1 MLMTDRLPKSNR
13 ANLTDTRNV
22 TFSQALEAGLTH
34 YDYLDG
40 RKTGRSGREA
50 ALVSHSVSPDKA
62 KELKTNGT
70 FGPLFD
76 GLSPKN
82 DLQQSLENRLR
93 QAMAV
98 NGCQEY
104 VLTWKRWDMK
114 SGPPIC
120 ALRASGRRISGKGY
134 SGWQS
139 PKASDCKSP
148 GKSRDIHLKHQA
160 ESITAGWPT
169 ASSRDWKDTPGM
181 ATEGTNPDGS
191 KRTRMDQLPR
201 VAQLGFWSNSIPIP
215 CADGKWRRVPDLE
228 IEPAI
233 FDLLSDGVSAIL
245 GFVWPKGCANL
256 KAEVF
261 NYAEETKT
269 RPGKILQALWE
280 KALQK
285 TIQRNAGRH
294 GAFSETEILF
304 IALCQLSR
312 DQEQEIGAAAQNI
325 LEAQEKTV
333 RILWENAPK
342 PAISSCPSHQRKLEG
357 SPARESSD
365 AVRWMPSK
373 TAHKASGNMQGLWGK
388 GQKTQDVSE
397 TFSKMEKIWRSV
409 ANKDMRWSKKMED
422 CKGWSDGL
430 TLFPLST
437 SFLGRVGLLRGAG
450 NAIVPQVAAAFIK
463 ACFDD

>member
-1 MLMTDRLPKSNR
+1 
-13 ANLTDTRNV
+13 V
-22 TFSQALEAGLTH
+22 
-34 YDYLDG
+34 
-40 RKTGRSGREA
+40 
-50 ALVSHSVSPDKA
+50 
-62 KELKTNGT
+62 
-70 FGPLFD
+70 
-76 GLSPKN
+76 
-82 DLQQSLENRLR
+82 
-93 QAMAV
+93 
-98 NGCQEY
+98 
-104 VLTWKRWDMK
+104 
-114 SGPPIC
+114 
-120 ALRASGRRISGKGY
+120 
-134 SGWQS
+134 
-139 PKASDCKSP
+139 
-148 GKSRDIHLKHQA
+148 
-160 ESITAGWPT
+160 
-169 ASSRDWKDTPGM
+169 
-181 ATEGTNPDGS
+181 
-191 KRTRMDQLPR
+191 
-201 VAQLGFWSNSIPIP
+201 WS
-215 CADGKWRRVPDLE
+215 
-228 IEPAI
+228 
-233 FDLLSDGVSAIL
+233 
-245 GFVWPKGCANL
+245 KGCANL

-325 LEAQEKTV
+325 LEAQERTV

-409 ANKDMRWSKKMED
+409 ADKDMRWSKKMED

-437 SFLGRVGLLRGAG
+437 SFPGRVGLLRGAG

>member
-1 MLMTDRLPKSNR
+1 MEEDPEKARARMARLKKAGKVTGGCR
-13 ANLTDTRNV
+13 NLESD
-22 TFSQALEAGLTH
+22 
-34 YDYLDG
+34 
-40 RKTGRSGREA
+40 
-50 ALVSHSVSPDKA
+50 A
-62 KELKTNGT
+62 K
-70 FGPLFD
+70 
-76 GLSPKN
+76 
-82 DLQQSLENRLR
+82 Q
-93 QAMAV
+93 V
-98 NGCQEY
+98 GC
-104 VLTWKRWDMK
+104 L
-114 SGPPIC
+114 
-120 ALRASGRRISGKGY
+120 
-134 SGWQS
+134 
-139 PKASDCKSP
+139 
-148 GKSRDIHLKHQA
+148 
-160 ESITAGWPT
+160 AGWP
-169 ASSRDWKDTPGM
+169 
-181 ATEGTNPDGS
+181 
-191 KRTRMDQLPR
+191 
-201 VAQLGFWSNSIPIP
+201 I
-215 CADGKWRRVPDLE
+215 E

-245 GFVWPKGCANL
+245 GPVWSKGCANL

-325 LEAQEKTV
+325 LEAQERTV

-388 GQKTQDVSE
+388 QKTQDVSE

-409 ANKDMRWSKKMED
+409 ADKDIVGQRKWRIA
-422 CKGWSDGL
+422 
-430 TLFPLST
+430 
-437 SFLGRVGLLRGAG
+437 RVGVMTDSFPAINVIPWPRWIAARGWQRHSATG
-450 NAIVPQVAAAFIK
+450 GGGVY
-463 ACFDD
+463 